1 MQVRGVRLHGAGDL
15 RLEEFKIPEIK
26 EDEILL
32 KVISDSICM
41 STWKEV
47 KLGKEH
53 IRVPENIDINPVIVG
68 HEFSGIIAQVGEKWK
83 KEYTP
88 GERFV
93 VLPGIPG
100 QMGAPG
106 YSYEYFGGAVTYC
119 IIPNDVIEK
128 NCLLHYD
135 GNTFYEVSVAEPMYC
150 IIGGYNSNFHT
161 DDLSY
166 DHHKG
171 TRKGGNILILGG
183 CGPMGL
189 GAVSYALSMENK
201 PKMVVV
207 TDISEE
213 RIEHAKKV
221 ISVKEAAQKGVK
233 LLYIN
238 TSNINKEVEKL
249 LSLTDGK
256 GYDDVFVYAP
266 IQSVAETGNRVLAF
280 DGCMNLFAGPSDN
293 QFSASM
299 NLYDSHYKKTKIIG
313 SSGGIRSDLEEAL
326 ALISAEK
333 INPSVMITHVGGINS
348 IVDATLH
355 LPEIPGGKKLA
366 YTQFD
371 MPLTAIEDFKELGKT
386 DSLYAE
392 LADACDRHNGLW
404 NKDAEDILLDHFN
417 VEV

>member
-1 MQVRGVRLHGAGDL
+1 
-15 RLEEFKIPEIK
+15 
-26 EDEILL
+26 
-32 KVISDSICM
+32 
-41 STWKEV
+41 
-47 KLGKEH
+47 
-53 IRVPENIDINPVIVG
+53 
-68 HEFSGIIAQVGEKWK
+68 
-83 KEYTP
+83 
-88 GERFV
+88 
-93 VLPGIPG
+93 
-100 QMGAPG
+100 MGAPG

-128 NCLLHYD
+128 DCLLHYD

-189 GAVSYALSMENK
+189 GAVSYALAMENK
-201 PKMVVV
+201 PDMVVV

-221 ISVKEAAQKGVK
+221 ISVEEAAQKGVK

-238 TSNINKEVEKL
+238 TSNINKEVEEL

-280 DGCMNLFAGPSDN
+280 DGCMNLFAGPSDS

-355 LPEIPGGKKLA
+355 LPEISGGKKLA

-386 DSLYAE
+386 DLLYAK
-392 LADACDRHNGLW
+392 LADACDQHSGLW

>member
-1 MQVRGVRLHGAGDL
+1 MQVRGVRLHDAGDL

-53 IRVPENIDINPVIVG
+53 IRVPENIDTNPVIVG

-128 NCLLHYD
+128 DCLLHYD

-171 TRKGGNILILGG
+171 TKKGGNILILGG

-189 GAVSYALSMENK
+189 GAVSYALAMENK
-201 PKMVVV
+201 PGMIVV

-221 ISVKEAAQKGVK
+221 ISVEEAARKGVK

-238 TSNINKEVEKL
+238 TSNINKEVEEL

-280 DGCMNLFAGPSDN
+280 DGCMNLFAGPSDS

-326 ALISAEK
+326 ALISAGK

-386 DSLYAE
+386 DLLYAK
-392 LADACDRHNGLW
+392 LADACDQHNGLW

>member
-53 IRVPENIDINPVIVG
+53 IRVPENIDTNPVIVG

-128 NCLLHYD
+128 DCLLHYD

-189 GAVSYALSMENK
+189 GAVSYALAMENK
-201 PKMVVV
+201 PGMVVV

-221 ISVKEAAQKGVK
+221 ISVEEAAQKGVK

-238 TSNINKEVEKL
+238 TSNINKEVEEL

-256 GYDDVFVYAP
+256 GYDDVFIYAP

-280 DGCMNLFAGPSDN
+280 DGCMNLFAGPSDS

-326 ALISAEK
+326 VLISAGK

-386 DSLYAE
+386 DLLYAK
-392 LADACDRHNGLW
+392 LADACDQHSGLW

>member
-53 IRVPENIDINPVIVG
+53 IRVPENIDTNPVIVG

-128 NCLLHYD
+128 DCLLHYD

-171 TRKGGNILILGG
+171 TKKGGNILILAG

-189 GAVSYALSMENK
+189 GAVSYALAMENK
-201 PKMVVV
+201 PGMVVV

-221 ISVKEAAQKGVK
+221 ISVEEAARKGVK

-238 TSNINKEVEKL
+238 TSNINKEVEEL

-280 DGCMNLFAGPSDN
+280 DGCMNLFAGPSDS

-326 ALISAEK
+326 ALISAGK

-386 DSLYAE
+386 DLLYAK
-392 LADACDRHNGLW
+392 LADACDQHNGLW

-417 VEV
+417 AEV

>member
-1 MQVRGVRLHGAGDL
+1 MQVRGVRLHGAGVL

-53 IRVPENIDINPVIVG
+53 IRVPENIDTNPVIVG

-128 NCLLHYD
+128 DCLLHYD

-189 GAVSYALSMENK
+189 GAVSYALAMENK
-201 PKMVVV
+201 PGMVVV

-221 ISVKEAAQKGVK
+221 ISVEEAAQKGVK

-238 TSNINKEVEKL
+238 TSNINKEVEEL

-256 GYDDVFVYAP
+256 GYDDVFIYAP

-280 DGCMNLFAGPSDN
+280 DGCMNLFAGPSDS

-326 ALISAEK
+326 SLISAEK

-386 DSLYAE
+386 DLLYAK
-392 LADACDRHNGLW
+392 LADACDQHSGLW

>member
-15 RLEEFKIPEIK
+15 RLEEFEIPEIK

-53 IRVPENIDINPVIVG
+53 IRVPENIGTNPVIVG
-68 HEFSGIIAQVGEKWK
+68 HEFSGIIAQAGEKWK
-83 KEYTP
+83 KEYTS

-128 NCLLHYD
+128 DCLLHYD

-189 GAVSYALSMENK
+189 GAVSYALAMENK

-221 ISVKEAAQKGVK
+221 ISVEEAAQKGVK
-233 LLYIN
+233 LLYMN
-238 TSNINKEVEKL
+238 TSNINKEVEEL

-293 QFSASM
+293 QFSANM

-348 IVDATLH
+348 IVDTTLH

-371 MPLTAIEDFKELGKT
+371 MPLTAIEDFKELGKE
-386 DSLYAE
+386 DLLYAK

-404 NKDAEDILLDHFN
+404 NKDAEDILLNHFN

>member
-53 IRVPENIDINPVIVG
+53 IRVPENIDTNPVIVG

-128 NCLLHYD
+128 DCLLHYD

-189 GAVSYALSMENK
+189 GAVSYALAMENK
-201 PKMVVV
+201 PGMVVV

-221 ISVKEAAQKGVK
+221 ISVEEVAQKGVK

-238 TSNINKEVEKL
+238 TSNINKEVEEL

-256 GYDDVFVYAP
+256 GYDDVFIYAP

-280 DGCMNLFAGPSDN
+280 DGCMNLFAGPSDS

-326 ALISAEK
+326 SLISAEK

-386 DSLYAE
+386 DLLYAK
-392 LADACDRHNGLW
+392 LADACDQHSGLW

>member
-53 IRVPENIDINPVIVG
+53 IRVPENIDTNPVIVG

-128 NCLLHYD
+128 DCLLHYD

-189 GAVSYALSMENK
+189 GAVSYALAMENK
-201 PKMVVV
+201 PGMVVV

-221 ISVKEAAQKGVK
+221 ISVEEAAQKGVK

-238 TSNINKEVEKL
+238 TSNINKEVEEL

-256 GYDDVFVYAP
+256 GYDDVFIYAP

-280 DGCMNLFAGPSDN
+280 DGCMNLFAGPSDS

-326 ALISAEK
+326 SLISAEK

-386 DSLYAE
+386 DLLYAK
-392 LADACDRHNGLW
+392 LADACDQHSGLW

>member
-53 IRVPENIDINPVIVG
+53 IRVPENIDTNPVIVG

-128 NCLLHYD
+128 DCLLHYD

-189 GAVSYALSMENK
+189 GAVSYALAMENK
-201 PKMVVV
+201 PGMVVV

-221 ISVKEAAQKGVK
+221 ISVEEAAQKGVK

-238 TSNINKEVEKL
+238 TSNINKEVEEL

-266 IQSVAETGNRVLAF
+266 IQSVAEIGNRVLAF

-386 DSLYAE
+386 DLLYAK
-392 LADACDRHNGLW
+392 LADACDQHNGLW

>member
-221 ISVKEAAQKGVK
+221 ISVEEAAQKGVK

-256 GYDDVFVYAP
+256 AYDDVFVYAP

>member
-1 MQVRGVRLHGAGDL
+1 MQVRGVRLHGARDL
-15 RLEEFKIPEIK
+15 RLEEFEIPEIK

-32 KVISDSICM
+32 KVMSDSICM

-53 IRVPENIDINPVIVG
+53 IRVPENIDTNPVIIG

-128 NCLLHYD
+128 DCLLHYD
-135 GNTFYEVSVAEPMYC
+135 GKTFYEVSVAEPMYC

-171 TRKGGNILILGG
+171 TKKDGNILILGG

-189 GAVSYALSMENK
+189 GAVSYALAMENK
-201 PKMVVV
+201 PKMIVV
-207 TDISEE
+207 TDISKD
-213 RIEHAKKV
+213 RIEHAGKV
-221 ISVKEAAQKGVK
+221 ISVEEAAQKGVK

-238 TSNINKEVEKL
+238 TSNMNKEVEEL

-280 DGCMNLFAGPSDN
+280 DGCMNLFAGPSDS
-293 QFSASM
+293 QFSASI

-326 ALISAEK
+326 TLISAEK
-333 INPSVMITHVGGINS
+333 IKPSVMITHLGGMNS

-355 LPEIPGGKKLA
+355 LTEIPGGKKLT

-371 MPLTAIEDFKELGKT
+371 MPLTAIKDFRELGKT
-386 DSLYAE
+386 DPLYE
-392 LADACDRHNGLW
+392 KLADACDRHNGLW
-404 NKDAEDILLDHFN
+404 NKEAEDILLDKFN
-417 VEV
+417 VGI

>member
-53 IRVPENIDINPVIVG
+53 IRVPENIDTNPVIVG
-68 HEFSGIIAQVGEKWK
+68 HEFSGIIAQVGDKWK

-88 GERFV
+88 GEQFV

-128 NCLLHYD
+128 DCLLHYD

-189 GAVSYALSMENK
+189 GAVSYALAMENK
-201 PKMVVV
+201 PDMVVV

-221 ISVKEAAQKGVK
+221 ISVEEAAQKGVK

-238 TSNINKEVEKL
+238 TSNINKEVEEL

-280 DGCMNLFAGPSDN
+280 DGCMNLFAGPSDS

-355 LPEIPGGKKLA
+355 LPEISGGKKLA

-386 DSLYAE
+386 DLLYAK
-392 LADACDRHNGLW
+392 LADACDQHSGLW

>member
-221 ISVKEAAQKGVK
+221 ISVEEAAQKGVK

-386 DSLYAE
+386 DSLYAK

>member
-53 IRVPENIDINPVIVG
+53 IRVPENIDTNPVIVG

-128 NCLLHYD
+128 DCLLHYD

-171 TRKGGNILILGG
+171 TKKGGNILILGG

-189 GAVSYALSMENK
+189 GAVSYALAMENK
-201 PKMVVV
+201 PGMVVV

-221 ISVKEAAQKGVK
+221 ISVEEAARKGVK

-238 TSNINKEVEKL
+238 TSNINKEVEEL

-280 DGCMNLFAGPSDN
+280 DGCMNLFAGPSDS
-293 QFSASM
+293 QFFASM

-313 SSGGIRSDLEEAL
+313 SSGGIRLDLEEAL
-326 ALISAEK
+326 ALISAGK

-366 YTQFD
+366 YIQFD

-386 DSLYAE
+386 DLLYAK
-392 LADACDRHNGLW
+392 LADACDQHNGLW